1 MAPSARTDSKPAAD
15 IDTTPLSS
23 DPVRVKCILE
33 QKSYDTLEHVNGM
46 EPAQLKDLWEDIFKE
61 KNLDRALLAIS
72 KHAPHMADLKVFKE
86 KLDERCTAAE
96 AHSFNLT
103 VESLT
108 KSRFWDVA
116 AGFELAKYKR
126 HIQGLISVKA
136 GGGAKKT
143 SKKARTLS
151 PVLTPEPSDDEPV
164 AAAAAAPVVSRR
176 FGFF

>member
-1 MAPSARTDSKPAAD
+1 MEKKA
-15 IDTTPLSS
+15 
-23 DPVRVKCILE
+23 
-33 QKSYDTLEHVNGM
+33 YDTLTHVNGL
-46 EPAQLKDLWEDIFKE
+46 EPAELKDLWDDISKQ
-61 KNLDRALLAIS
+61 KNLDSSLLAIS
-72 KHAPHMADLKVFKE
+72 KHAPHMADLNVFKE
-86 KLDERCTAAE
+86 KLAERCTAAE

-108 KSRFWDVA
+108 QSRFWDVA

-151 PVLTPEPSDDEPV
+151 PVLTPEPSDDETV